1 MNPDPF
7 SDTIAFLLQ
16 PGWTTAIFW
25 SLMLASIAI
34 AVYVFRT
41 IPGQRSIEHVGNWAF
56 RVLIGAMW
64 WQQSLWKLPP
74 YYTDQPQEP
83 FGTTGLAYWM
93 GLMGNPAA
101 GRFRQQYS
109 DTALLLIRPDR
120 LRIGSAD
127 RGVTDPWLFHSVG
140 RRHRGLADCQSVA
153 RSLQRTGR
161 VALDLFLPVIADGE
175 LRVAPLRPQPWDR
188 RHYNRS
194 HQRAPEFWS
203 GHPRRSHLTSARNS
217 DHRAIAAAEGQ
228 TAAAQL
234 FMGPCIS
241 QLSIAQCPRRE
252 PASDSVAFSMRFLA
266 GAGTR

>member
-1 MNPDPF
+1 MQPQFGGSLQQKDILPMNPDPF

-93 GLMGNPAA
+93 GLMGKHAA
-101 GRFRQQYS
+101 IPLQADFVNNIVIPHFYLFAPIVYGLEVLTAASLILGCFVRLGGVIGALQIANLWLGLYS
-109 DTALLLIRPDR
+109 APGEWPWTYFFLLL
-120 LRIGSAD
+120 LMASFALHHYG
-127 RGVTDPWLFHSVG
+127 
-140 RRHRGLADCQSVA
+140 
-153 RSLQRTGR
+153 RSLGIDAIITARIKE
-161 VALDLFLPVIADGE
+161 P
-175 LRVAPLRPQPWDR
+175 
-188 RHYNRS
+188 RS
-194 HQRAPEFWS
+194 F
-203 GHPRRSHLTSARNS
+203 G
-217 DHRAIAAAEGQ
+217 RAILAEA
-228 TAAAQL
+228 T
-234 FMGPCIS
+234 
-241 QLSIAQCPRRE
+241 
-252 PASDSVAFSMRFLA
+252 
-266 GAGTR
+266 